1 MKTSS
6 LKHICASLDRHHVRF
21 LLAGGLAVNAHG
33 YLRFTKDADIAI
45 ELVPENIERAFAAL
59 TEAGYQ
65 PNVPISAHD
74 FSDATMRAVWVGEKN
89 MSVLQF
95 WSDEH
100 RETPVDVFVTLPFDF
115 NSEYAASMKKELSGI
130 GPVGIVSLSTLI
142 RMKEAVGREQDL
154 IDVRELRRM
163 HESKNE

>member
-6 LKHICASLDRHHVRF
+6 LKNICAALDRHHVRF
-21 LLAGGLAVNAHG
+21 LLAGGLAVIAHG

-59 TEAGYQ
+59 IEAGYA
-65 PNVPISAHD
+65 PTVPITARD
-74 FSDATMRAVWVGEKN
+74 FSDALQRDAWVREKN
-89 MSVLQF
+89 MTVLQF
-95 WSDEH
+95 WSDKH
-100 RETPVDVFVTLPFDF
+100 RETPVDLFVTLPFDF
-115 NSEYAASMKKELSGI
+115 STEYAGSMQKELME
-130 GPVGIVSLSTLI
+130 VGVVHIVTLPTLI
-142 RMKEAVGREQDL
+142 RMKEAVGREQDM